1 MSLAQRARAW
11 LVQRAF
17 DSRPPS
23 WLWRRDHV
31 LCLGDSHVRVF
42 RKVRVPHVW
51 FRVVAVKGAT
61 ASGIKNPHS
70 ATSARARFEAAL
82 RSVKGWQ
89 HVLVNLGEVDCNF
102 IIWRQAEHAGTG
114 IDAVLA
120 SALDGYARFLREIVE
135 RSPASVSVLSA
146 TLPTIED
153 YQKLEEDYPD
163 YDPEILGLR
172 NQIRVPFSARIE
184 LTKKFNADLAT
195 RCAAMGIRFIDTTA
209 EQLDPATPRV
219 RAELVAAG
227 VPSIHLDTDRYA
239 ALLSRMLRERGYPR

>member
-1 MSLAQRARAW
+1 VSGRQPRSRLPQGQGSARLVPRGGREGRDRVGHQESAQRH
-11 LVQRAF
+11 QRTCPF
-17 DSRPPS
+17 RGRPP
-23 WLWRRDHV
+23 
-31 LCLGDSHVRVF
+31 F
-42 RKVRVPHVW
+42 R
-51 FRVVAVKGAT
+51 
-61 ASGIKNPHS
+61 
-70 ATSARARFEAAL
+70 E
-82 RSVKGWQ
+82 
-89 HVLVNLGEVDCNF
+89 
-102 IIWRQAEHAGTG
+102 
-114 IDAVLA
+114 
-120 SALDGYARFLREIVE
+120 
-135 RSPASVSVLSA
+135 

-209 EQLDPATPRV
+209 EQLDPATQRV